1 MAATNRS
8 KQQPKKLPVE
18 DIKEDEA
25 KATKDQAED
34 QVEDQANKE
43 SADQGQD
50 TTNVQVVKDTVVT
63 EVQTP
68 APAGPKIWNPVP
80 ELSDEL
86 MSCEAANIAAH
97 GRAAMLLR
105 FTVDGKLTGQIV
117 QIDRMHYRADTKKN
131 PFTPK

>member
-18 DIKEDEA
+18 DIKVDEE
-25 KATKDQAED
+25 KATEDQAK
-34 QVEDQANKE
+34 DQANKE

-50 TTNVQVVKDTVVT
+50 TTNAPEVEKTVVT
-63 EVQTP
+63 EVQTS
-68 APAGPKIWNPVP
+68 APTVPKTWNPVP

-105 FTVDGKLTGQIV
+105 FTVDGKLTGQIL
-117 QIDRMHYRADTKKN
+117 QIDRMHYRADSKKN

>member
-18 DIKEDEA
+18 DIKEDIKEDET
-25 KATKDQAED
+25 KATED
-34 QVEDQANKE
+34 QVEDQ
-43 SADQGQD
+43 GQD
-50 TTNVQVVKDTVVT
+50 TANAPVVENTVVT

-68 APAGPKIWNPVP
+68 APAGLKTWHPVP

-105 FTVDGKLTGQIV
+105 FTIDGKLTGQIL
-117 QIDRMHYRADTKKN
+117 QIDRMHYRADSKKN